1 MKVTL
6 NWLKE
11 YVDFSLSPADIAK
24 ILTMAGLEVEE
35 YHTET
40 RDFSNLVVAKVESV
54 AKHPNADKLSV
65 CTVNTG
71 VKQLQIVCGAPNVA
85 AGMLAPLALA
95 GATVAGGLKIEARAV
110 RGVPSDGMLCS
121 EVELGLSE
129 RADGLMVL
137 PENTPL
143 GMKME
148 DFIGEADT
156 VFDIFITPNRPDC
169 MSVIGIAR
177 VLAAFTGAKFIKPVV
192 KFSAPLMEP
201 VEKSM
206 SVEIM
211 NSDKCARYSGRLIRD
226 VQIKQSPFWLA
237 NRLHTVGIRSINNV
251 VDITNYVM
259 METGQPLHAFDYD
272 RLAGKKIIVREAVE
286 GEKFVTLD
294 NQEHTL
300 NKEALLICDAEKP
313 VALAGVMGGINSEVE
328 DSTRTVF
335 LESAYFDPANI
346 RFTAKN
352 LEMMTEASRRMEK
365 GIDPDG
371 TVYAMDR
378 AVQLMEELAVGRIVQ
393 SCIDNYPRK
402 IDPVKID
409 LSVGRINTLLGTS
422 LSAQEIIAFFPAL
435 EITLLRQDGDLL
447 HIIVPTFRPDL
458 TREVDI
464 IEEIAMLYGYDN
476 IRFELAPK
484 INQTQEQNPN
494 THFRD
499 QIRYSLA
506 GFGFRETISYSLISE
521 KLAEPFLAD
530 KCEFIKLLN
539 PLSLDMAG
547 FRPSLI
553 LSLLTNVAYNRNRQ
567 MPDMRFFEIGNVA
580 WKEPQQQGFTEITQI
595 GAILAGKKQQQAWNA
610 QAAGYD
616 FYDIKGA
623 VTAFLRKCG
632 IHNFEQGT
640 VREKIWDKESSSIL
654 INGKYCGAFGKINA
668 ALCSLFKIKVPDV
681 YAFFINYQDVYENR
695 ATGLKYTAISKFPS
709 IPFDLALLVD
719 AGIALHDIEKEIWQS
734 AGPHLVNLK
743 LFDYYQGEQ
752 IQQGKKSIAFSLTFS
767 SKECTL
773 SVEEVDRAVKN
784 VLSHLNKLFGAIL
797 RPG

>member
-11 YVDFSLSPADIAK
+11 YVDLTLAPDQVAK

-40 RDFSNLVVAKVESV
+40 RNFSNLVVAQVESV
-54 AKHPNADKLSV
+54 VKHPNADKLSV

-71 VKQLQIVCGAPNVA
+71 STKLQLVCGAPNVA
-85 AGMLAPLALA
+85 AGMLAPLALV
-95 GATVAGGLKIEARAV
+95 GATVAGGLKIEARTV
-110 RGVPSDGMLCS
+110 RGVPSEGMLCS

-137 PENTPL
+137 PENTPP

-148 DFIGEADT
+148 DLLGEPDT

-177 VLAAFTGAKFIKPVV
+177 VLAAFTGAQFHKPVIQ
-192 KFSAPLMEP
+192 FSAPLMEP
-201 VEKSM
+201 IEKSM
-206 SVEIM
+206 SVEIK
-211 NSDKCARYSGRLIRD
+211 NSVKCARYSGRLIKD
-226 VQIKQSPFWLA
+226 VQIKPSPFWLA
-237 NRLHTVGIRSINNV
+237 NRLHAVGIRSINNV

-259 METGQPLHAFDYD
+259 METGQPLHAFDYQ
-272 RLAGKKIIVREAVE
+272 RLAGQKIIVREAVQ

-294 NQEHTL
+294 NQQHQL
-300 NKEALLICDAEKP
+300 DKEALLICDAEKP
-313 VALAGVMGGINSEVE
+313 VALAGIMGGLNSEVE
-328 DSTRTVF
+328 EVTHNVF
-335 LESAYFDPANI
+335 LESAYFDPANV
-346 RFTAKN
+346 RLTAKI
-352 LEMMTEASRRMEK
+352 LEMMTESSRRFER
-365 GIDPDG
+365 GSDPEG
-371 TVYAMDR
+371 TIYAMDR
-378 AVQLMEELAVGRIVQ
+378 AAQLMEQLADGRVVQ
-393 SCIDNYPRK
+393 SSIDNYPRK

-409 LSVGRINTLLGTS
+409 LSVTRVNTLLGTS
-422 LSAQEIIAFFPAL
+422 LSAQEIIAFLPAL
-435 EITLLRQDGDLL
+435 EITLLGQKGDLL
-447 HIIVPTFRPDL
+447 QVTAPTFRPDL

-476 IRFELAPK
+476 IRFELAPQ
-484 INQTQEQNPN
+484 IDQTQEQNPH

-499 QIRYSLA
+499 QLRYFLA
-506 GFGFRETISYSLISE
+506 GFGCRETVSYSLISE
-521 KLAEPFLAD
+521 KLAEPFLPEQ
-530 KCEFIKLLN
+530 CEFVKLIN

-547 FRPSLI
+547 FRPSII

-567 MPDMRFFEIGNVA
+567 MPDMRLFEIGNVA
-580 WKEPQQQGFTEITQI
+580 WKKPQQQEFTEITQI
-595 GAILAGKKQQQAWNA
+595 GVVLAGKKQQQAWNA
-610 QAAGYD
+610 KETAYN

-623 VTAFLRKCG
+623 VDAFLRKCG
-632 IHNFEQGT
+632 IDHYEQGK
-640 VREKIWDKESSSIL
+640 VQEKIWDKESTSIL

-668 ALCSLFKIKVPDV
+668 GLCSLFKIKVADV

-695 ATGLKYTAISKFPS
+695 KTGYKYQAISKFPS

-719 AGIALHDIEKEIWQS
+719 AGIALRDIEKEIWKS
-734 AGPHLVNLK
+734 AGKNLVKLN
-743 LFDYYQGEQ
+743 LFDFYQGEQ
-752 IQQGKKSIAFSLTFS
+752 IQQGKKSLAFSLTFS

-773 SVEEVDRAVKN
+773 SVEEVDHAVKD